1 MATSRRYGKKRVS
14 KKGRKSRKVGK
25 GRRVRKMKGGG
36 LIKMINPDE
45 FEDINHVSDFKDLN
59 ENIYTES
66 GNKKYKITIEDDTSG
81 PKMTWTPY
89 LQPVGA
95 AIDYAKRFFIGSS
108 LLLNNFKKDLN
119 KIYEGSTIPQI
130 ESITYLVQNE
140 TVTFTPEYIEK
151 EGVKYNITKQL
162 TPEKFKKNIVN
173 LYNEKVKA
181 VKDGIFS
188 GIISSAAYNSK
199 NTI

>member
-1 MATSRRYGKKRVS
+1 MATRRYHKKRVS
-14 KKGRKSRKVGK
+14 KHSRKSRKVGK

-36 LIKMINPDE
+36 LIKMINLDE
-45 FEDINHVSDFKDLN
+45 FEDLNAITEFKGLN
-59 ENIYTES
+59 ESIYTES
-66 GNKKYKITIEDDTSG
+66 GNKKYKITINDDTSN
-81 PKMTWTPY
+81 PQMIWTPY
-89 LQPVGA
+89 SQPVGA
-95 AIDYAKRFFIGSS
+95 AIDYAKSFVIGSS

-119 KIYEGSTIPQI
+119 KIYEDSTIQQI
-130 ESITYLVQNE
+130 ESITYLVPNE
-140 TVTFTPEYIEK
+140 TVTFTPKYIKKGEVTYEISEPLK
-151 EGVKYNITKQL
+151 
-162 TPEKFKKNIVN
+162 PEQFKKNIVK